1 MVPLHPFQWTLYCAD
16 EISLTEVWFQTK
28 EPLGF
33 PRNATLIFRSAL
45 RVYWDN
51 CAEISVAANLF

>member
-1 MVPLHPFQWTLYCAD
+1 MVPLHPFQRTLYCAD

-51 CAEISVAANLF
+51 